1 MANNLHCYYP
11 YSKFF
16 LENLKS
22 YFKEYFIA
30 ESDYEDVFY
39 IWEHLKSL
47 VYGYNKCSLVRDQFI
62 VPMGGFCSRRF
73 KYNTTEEEQDPY
85 MSFFRDADNLKDNWK
100 LIKQG
105 MFGGSYDG
113 YKQIHNKAD
122 KFYKEHAEY

>member
-1 MANNLHCYYP
+1 M
-11 YSKFF
+11 
-16 LENLKS
+16 
-22 YFKEYFIA
+22 
-30 ESDYEDVFY
+30 
-39 IWEHLKSL
+39 
-47 VYGYNKCSLVRDQFI
+47 
-62 VPMGGFCSRRF
+62 PMDGFCSRRF

-105 MFGGSYDG
+105 MFGGSYDR